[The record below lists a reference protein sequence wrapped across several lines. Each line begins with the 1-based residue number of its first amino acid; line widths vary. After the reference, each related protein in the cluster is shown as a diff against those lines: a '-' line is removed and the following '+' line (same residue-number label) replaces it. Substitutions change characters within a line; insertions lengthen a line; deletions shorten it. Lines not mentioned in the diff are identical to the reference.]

1 MQHRK
6 FIFFFKESNSN
17 FWPQFHTL
25 LKVSFL
31 INLCWKV
38 QKCVCNIILQY
49 FGNRV
54 TFHFHFST
62 CETVV
67 FISFC
72 RTTFLEFPEC
82 IYFFFYSELCWKNAF
97 FLEILTIASLLLH
110 FLNQNILLV
119 RKYLVVHTGCV
130 IKFSFWFFFKQPP
143 NNLIG
148 WGHFTLGG
156 MLVLLLQFL
165 DNCLIKINFFLAEI

>member
-1 MQHRK
+1 MPKNLMQHRK
-6 FIFFFKESNSN
+6 FILFFKESNSN

-25 LKVSFL
+25 KLKVSFL
-31 INLCWKV
+31 IKLHEV
-38 QKCVCNIILQY
+38 QKCVCNIILQD

-67 FISFC
+67 FISLC

-82 IYFFFYSELCWKNAF
+82 IYFFFLLWALLKKKCFLFRNSDHRFATTLFKNR
-97 FLEILTIASLLLH
+97 
-110 FLNQNILLV
+110 NILLI

-130 IKFSFWFFFKQPP
+130 IKFSI
-143 NNLIG
+143 LISLRS
-148 WGHFTLGG
+148 FQIASS
-156 MLVLLLQFL
+156 V
-165 DNCLIKINFFLAEI
+165 